1 MLTQTNQLLKA
12 KLYVDRAYNI
22 LSVDSTLSNR
32 SLALVANTLGL
43 IYTNLKYY
51 EKALD
56 IYQHLV
62 DFTER
67 NNFNEEYSLAAGNL
81 GDLYLLKGEYAK
93 AMELL
98 RSSLQSATNANT
110 RRTMW
115 REYLFA
121 MILSDSPTFITELQR
136 FNKEERINLANLI
149 GTFSENEWENY
160 WIEGSQSLVSLNNVG
175 LNKPSCSSDLRI
187 MAYDNTLYVKNIFS
201 VPPIYLTGFHAHP
214 QILTLRHLICISKN

>member
-1 MLTQTNQLLKA
+1 MKRHWT
-12 KLYVDRAYNI
+12 YINI
-22 LSVDSTLSNR
+22 LSILR
-32 SLALVANTLGL
+32 SW
-43 IYTNLKYY
+43 
-51 EKALD
+51 
-56 IYQHLV
+56 
-62 DFTER
+62 

-160 WIEGSQSLVSLNNVG
+160 WIEAFAIVS
-175 LNKPSCSSDLRI
+175 KFKQRR
-187 MAYDNTLYVKNIFS
+187 TK
-201 VPPIYLTGFHAHP
+201 
-214 QILTLRHLICISKN
+214 